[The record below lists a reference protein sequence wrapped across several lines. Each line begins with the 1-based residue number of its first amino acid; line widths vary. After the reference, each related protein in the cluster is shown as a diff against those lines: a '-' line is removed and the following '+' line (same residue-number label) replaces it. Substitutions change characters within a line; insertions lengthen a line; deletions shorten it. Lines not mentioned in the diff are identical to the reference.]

1 MRWPPPTCTVRST
14 MGYGRVVRAL
24 TLDAPRRACWLL
36 RSAACADHRG
46 AELSA
51 SAEQQLRLIFLSPL
65 PQPTVLHANA
75 ENEKDTYT

>member
-1 MRWPPPTCTVRST
+1 MRWPPPTLTVRST

-24 TLDAPRRACWLL
+24 TLDAPRRTCWLL
-36 RSAACADHRG
+36 RSAACVDRRG
-46 AELSA
+46 AELLA
-51 SAEQQLRLIFLSPL
+51 SAEQLRLVFLSPL